1 MSSSRGS
8 KLEDFAFELDLTMK
22 EARVVAGRRVVC
34 EKFPESERIKRERAY
49 IGIPK

>member
-1 MSSSRGS
+1 MKDFTSE
-8 KLEDFAFELDLTMK
+8 LELTMK
-22 EARVVAGRRVVC
+22 VARVGAGRRVVY